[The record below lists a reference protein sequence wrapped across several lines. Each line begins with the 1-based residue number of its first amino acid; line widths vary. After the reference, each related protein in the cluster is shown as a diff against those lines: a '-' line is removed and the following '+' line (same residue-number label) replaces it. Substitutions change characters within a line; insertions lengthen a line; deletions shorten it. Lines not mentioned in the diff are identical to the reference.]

1 MDDLLTHRRCSTTWG
16 TLRSLGR
23 CWLLVLVLGAALPC
37 SARAVPEQE
46 GSAPLGTAL
55 VARLQGAL
63 QAREYYRGEI
73 DGLAGA
79 HTQEAIYLMQLD
91 FELPL
96 TGSVN
101 ARLLR
106 LLDIPAPAWLAQ

>member
-1 MDDLLTHRRCSTTWG
+1 MDDLLTQRRCSTKWR
-16 TLRSLGR
+16 TLPSLGM
-23 CWLLVLVLGAALPC
+23 CWLLVLGVALPC
-37 SARAVPEQE
+37 SARALPEHE

-55 VARLQGAL
+55 VVRLQGAL

-79 HTQEAIYLMQLD
+79 QTQQAIYLMQLD